1 MSKKRKRQRT
11 TDLENPVCPGCRS
24 PRDLVDVTDDN
35 SGLLECTFCDI
46 RFFIEE
52 IADGPEE
59 DEDGSGVVDTS
70 GAGSVHTPN
79 VVAASEPYIPV
90 LGNILDVTE
99 GRNDRS

>member
-52 IADGPEE
+52 ITEQSEE
-59 DEDGSGVVDTS
+59 DVDVGGVVVDTR
-70 GAGSVHTPN
+70 GTGIVHTPS
-79 VVAASEPYIPV
+79 VVVEPEPHTPV
-90 LGNILDVTE
+90 LGSILDVTE
-99 GRNDRS
+99 ARHD